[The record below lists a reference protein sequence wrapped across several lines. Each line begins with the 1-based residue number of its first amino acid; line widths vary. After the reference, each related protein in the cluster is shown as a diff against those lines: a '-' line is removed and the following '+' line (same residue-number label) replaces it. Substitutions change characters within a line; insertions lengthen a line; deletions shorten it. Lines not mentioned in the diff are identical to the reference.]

1 MNLEEKIIQQVH
13 DLPESKKAE
22 VLDFV
27 EYLRTK
33 TEDKDWS
40 DFSLFSAMSDM
51 SDEDSPYSLDDLQE
65 SFS

>member
-1 MNLEEKIIQQVH
+1 MSLEEKIIRHAQ
-13 DLPESKKAE
+13 DLPESQKAE

-33 TEDKDWS
+33 IDEKGWS
-40 DFSLFSAMSDM
+40 EFSLSSAMRDLG
-51 SDEDSPYSLDDLQE
+51 DEDSPYSLDDLQE